1 MDGLVTAPAAAEA
14 GRLTRTSVIAGAVA
28 ALVAYVLILGVGVVL
43 ADAVA
48 PGDGE
53 ELSDIVYISATI
65 VAAAAGLAVL
75 PVLLLR
81 RRGAGDLLALRRPS
95 ADDVIWGLGG
105 VAAAWLAVYAYVL
118 IVEVIGVEA
127 LEPVSAIAESSLYDH
142 VSVIVLV
149 GIAAVLIAPLAE
161 ELFFRGFLLGGLSR
175 AWSAAPALAAL
186 VLSSALF
193 SALHF
198 DVGSLIPFM
207 LAGLLF
213 GALYLRTGGVTAP
226 VIAHFG
232 FNVVGYFGSL
242 FNQGV
247 L

>member
-1 MDGLVTAPAAAEA
+1 MDGLVTATAPADA
-14 GRLTRTSVIAGAVA
+14 GRLTRASVVAGAAA
-28 ALVAYVLILGVGVVL
+28 ALVAYILILGIGVAL
-43 ADAVA
+43 ADAVERV
-48 PGDGE
+48 DGE
-53 ELSDIVYISATI
+53 ELSDIVRIAATI
-65 VAAAAGLAVL
+65 AAAAAGLAVL

-81 RRGAGDLLALRRPS
+81 RRGAGDLAALRRPS
-95 ADDVIWGLGG
+95 ADDAIWGLGG
-105 VAAAWLAVYAYVL
+105 MVAAWLAVYAYAL

-127 LEPVSAIAESSLYDH
+127 LEPVSAISESSLYDH

-149 GIAAVLIAPLAE
+149 GISAVLIAPLAE

-175 AWSAAPALAAL
+175 AWSPAPAL

-213 GALYLRTGGVTAP
+213 GALYVRTGGVTAP

>member
-1 MDGLVTAPAAAEA
+1 MDGLVTATAPADA
-14 GRLTRTSVIAGAVA
+14 GRLTRTSVVAGAAA
-28 ALVAYVLILGVGVVL
+28 ALVAYILILGIGVAL
-43 ADAVA
+43 ADAVERV
-48 PGDGE
+48 DGE
-53 ELSDIVYISATI
+53 ELSGIVRISATI
-65 VAAAAGLAVL
+65 AAAAAGLAVL

-81 RRGAGDLLALRRPS
+81 RRGAGDLAALRRPS
-95 ADDVIWGLGG
+95 ADDAIWGLGG
-105 VAAAWLAVYAYVL
+105 MVAAWLAVYAYAL

-127 LEPVSAIAESSLYDH
+127 LEPVSAISESSLYDH

-149 GIAAVLIAPLAE
+149 GISAVLIAPLAE

-175 AWSAAPALAAL
+175 AWSAVPAL

-213 GALYLRTGGVTAP
+213 GALYVRTGGVTAP